1 MVKRIFAC
9 IFAVLK
15 IKKSMNELFTVAGL
29 SGLLALTFMEIM
41 LGIDNVI
48 FVSIIMDK
56 IPDVKQK
63 KTASRIWMGVG
74 LLMRLLLL
82 YVLGFVIDGKMILF
96 TISNHPVT
104 LSELIMIGGGLFLLV
119 NTVLELHNKLEGE
132 EEEEI
137 VTTTAKQNFGAIVRK
152 IVILDLV
159 FSFDSIVTAI
169 GMAKDNPIVQIF
181 SVVIAMLVMF
191 VFAGKI
197 SSFIQKHPTFKVL
210 ALSFLMLIGFVL
222 IIDGI
227 NVAHIP
233 HGFIY
238 FAMVFSFGVEVLN
251 LQIRKKSKK
260 VVQLNQA
267 QTTESTQEMIKNI

>member
-1 MVKRIFAC
+1 
-9 IFAVLK
+9 
-15 IKKSMNELFTVAGL
+15 MNELFTVAGL

-56 IPDVKQK
+56 IPDAKQK
-63 KTASRIWMGVG
+63 KTASRIWMGAG
-74 LLMRLLLL
+74 LIIRLLLL
-82 YVLGFVIDGKMILF
+82 FILGFVINGKMILF
-96 TISNHPVT
+96 TIAGHSVT
-104 LSELIMIGGGLFLLV
+104 LSELIMIGGGLFLLI

-132 EEEEI
+132 EEEEK
-137 VTTTAKQNFGAIVRK
+137 VSQTSTQNFAAIVRK
-152 IVILDLV
+152 IVILDVV

-169 GMAKDNPIVQIF
+169 GMAKDNPFVQIF
-181 SVVIAMLVMF
+181 AVVFAMIVMF

-238 FAMVFSFGVEVLN
+238 FAMAFSFGVEVLN
-251 LQIRKKSKK
+251 LQIRKKAKK
-260 VVQLNQA
+260 VVKLNEPKA
-267 QTTESTQEMIKNI
+267 TESTKEMIKNI

>member
-1 MVKRIFAC
+1 
-9 IFAVLK
+9 
-15 IKKSMNELFTVAGL
+15 MNELFTVAGL

-56 IPDVKQK
+56 IQDVKQK
-63 KTASRIWMGVG
+63 KTASRIWMGAG
-74 LLMRLLLL
+74 LLIRLLLL
-82 YVLGFVIDGKMILF
+82 YILGFVINGKMILF
-96 TISNHPVT
+96 TIASHPVS

-132 EEEEI
+132 EEDEK
-137 VTTTAKQNFGAIVRK
+137 VSSTSSQNFAAIVRK
-152 IVILDLV
+152 IVILDVV

-181 SVVIAMLVMF
+181 AVVVAMLVMF
-191 VFAGKI
+191 IFAGKI

-222 IIDGI
+222 IVDGI

-238 FAMVFSFGVEVLN
+238 FAMAFSFGVEILN

-260 VVQLNQA
+260 VVKLNEP
-267 QTTESTQEMIKNI
+267 TTTGTNKEMIENI